1 MKARRIGTVIAVII
15 LLSLLMY
22 MAFTYNRLP
31 ERIAIHFGPQNK
43 PNQWAEKSSFFLW
56 FPILVLG
63 LNILDLVI
71 LPKLTSKIPHS
82 AMNIPWKKYW
92 FAEPERKFEA
102 IQRINAILSFSAL
115 FVNIIFLFAYHI
127 IYLENIPNP
136 PYHIPYSTGLYFIF
150 GITLVFLVF
159 VFLYLIVSFK
169 PLKVR

>member
-15 LLSLLMY
+15 LLSLLLY
-22 MAFTYNRLP
+22 IVCTYNRLP
-31 ERIAIHFGPQNK
+31 DRIAIHFGPQNK

-63 LNILDLVI
+63 VNILDLVI

-92 FAEPERKFEA
+92 FSEPERKFEA

-127 IYLENIPNP
+127 IYLESAPDP
-136 PYHIPYSTGLYFIF
+136 PYHIPYNIGIFFIL
-150 GITLVFLVF
+150 GTALVFLVF
-159 VFLYLIVSFK
+159 IFLYLIVSFK
-169 PLKVR
+169 PPKVR